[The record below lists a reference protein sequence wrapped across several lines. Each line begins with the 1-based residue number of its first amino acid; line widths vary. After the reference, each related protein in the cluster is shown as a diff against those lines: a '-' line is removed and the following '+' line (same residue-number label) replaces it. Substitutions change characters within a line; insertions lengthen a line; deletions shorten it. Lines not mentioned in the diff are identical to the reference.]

1 MIRYQ
6 LYKGQVRY
14 KEYHYNRE
22 YEYPQ
27 LVKVTYYIR

>member
-6 LYKGQVRY
+6 LNKGRMWY

-22 YEYPQ
+22 YEYP
-27 LVKVTYYIR
+27 KFTRVTYYIR